1 MVKAPSPFLAGLLL
15 IYNAALIAV
24 FEFTGIEHGLLAYF
38 ILVLLLTS
46 GSFLMIHF
54 FRKAHISPMGN
65 EAAEEDFNETLEENT
80 HVSELKR
87 LKDMERYRKDFL
99 GNVSHE
105 LKTPIFNIQG
115 YLLTLLDGGID
126 DPGINRLYLK
136 RAEKSINRLNSIV
149 EDLDSIA
156 RLDSGE
162 FKLNPEI
169 FNLMKVM
176 EEVLDDHEMPARQ
189 RNIRINLDGPPGRAA
204 RVKADKRLIF
214 EVIENLVSNSIKY
227 GKEGGK
233 TSISVSSKGN
243 TLVVSV
249 SDNGI
254 GIAEKDIPRIFERFY
269 RVDKSRSRESGGTG
283 LGLSIV
289 KHTLQ
294 AHKQNIYVRSRVGA
308 GSTFTFSLE
317 KA

>member
-1 MVKAPSPFLAGLLL
+1 MVKNRILPLVL
-15 IYNAALIAV
+15 IVLVYNAALIAMY
-24 FEFTGIEHGLLAYF
+24 EFAGIKHKLLAYI
-38 ILVLLLTS
+38 ILVLLLAS
-46 GSFLMIHF
+46 GTFLIIHF
-54 FRKAHISPMGN
+54 FRKADTRT
-65 EAAEEDFNETLEENT
+65 EEGGASEGRFDETQESDT
-80 HVSELKR
+80 HVNELKR
-87 LKDMERYRKDFL
+87 LKEMERYRKDFL

-126 DPGINRLYLK
+126 DASINRLYLK
-136 RAEKSINRLNSIV
+136 RAEKSIKRLNSIV

-156 RLDSGE
+156 RLESGE

-169 FNLMKVM
+169 FNLMKVI
-176 EEVLDDHEMPARQ
+176 EELVDDHEMSARQ
-189 RNIRINLDGPPGRAA
+189 SNIRINLEGPSGKSV

-214 EVIENLVSNSIKY
+214 EVIENLLNNSIKY

-233 TSISVSSKGN
+233 TSISVN
-243 TLVVSV
+243 TKENKLVVSV

-269 RVDKSRSRESGGTG
+269 RVDKSRSRETGGTG

-294 AHKQNIYVRSRVGA
+294 AHKQNIYVKSRVGS
-308 GSTFTFSLE
+308 GTTFTFSLD